1 MENYILKNLFLITL
15 LLGIAS
21 TKSFSQNPKQLLLK
35 EFIETLAVTE
45 IPFTF
50 INKEHHW
57 KRNQTDSILNKKK
70 TPSFRKKIRSIYS

>member
-1 MENYILKNLFLITL
+1 MENYILKNLFLITI

-50 INKEHHW
+50 INKEHPLT
-57 KRNQTDSILNKKK
+57 KTKNKD
-70 TPSFRKKIRSIYS
+70 